1 MNSRYDAVVV
11 GAGPAGSAAAAVLA
25 GRSRRVL
32 LIEKD
37 RFPRHK
43 VCGEFLSSSATASLE
58 RLGMRDAIAACCPE
72 KIERGIVHLP
82 GGARVPFRL
91 SCPAIGLSRFVLDDL
106 LARQACRVGAETL
119 FETRVTSLERDSGEF
134 VLRVAGPLPEEEIRT
149 RSLIGA
155 WGRWDSLDRTLARGF
170 LTSRRRF
177 VGWSREYVGDTA
189 ALEGLVQLY
198 VFPGGYCG
206 LSRVE
211 GGTAN
216 LAGVVAEKTRS
227 RLGVG
232 WDAVLAH
239 ARASNAGLEASLARL
254 TPASA
259 GFLGTGP
266 VFFTTKPPAE
276 NGILMAGDAAG
287 VIDPFSGEG
296 QASALASGI
305 LAAETIEQGLAGA
318 LPMEE
323 VPLAYTRAWKRRFA
337 TRFAWSRVLRQMML
351 TPTVG
356 SIAARLAG
364 ERVVSFALKNLG
376 ARQA

>member
-1 MNSRYDAVVV
+1 VNSRYDAVVV
-11 GAGPAGSAAAAVLA
+11 GAGPAGSAAAAILA
-25 GRSRRVL
+25 ARSRSVL
-32 LIEKD
+32 LIDKD

-72 KIERGIVHLP
+72 RIDRGIVHLS

-91 SCPAIGLSRFVLDDL
+91 SSSAIGLSRFVFDDL
-106 LARQACRVGAETL
+106 LARQARCAGAEAL
-119 FETRVTSLERDSGEF
+119 FETRVTSVKPDSGEF
-134 VLRVAGPLPEEEIRT
+134 VLQVAGPLPQEIRA

-177 VGWSREYVGDTA
+177 VGWSREYAGDTV

-227 RLGVG
+227 RVGGG

-239 ARASNAGLEASLARL
+239 ARRSNAGLDASLTRL
-254 TPASA
+254 TPTSA

-305 LAAETIEQGLAGA
+305 LAAETIEQGLSGA
-318 LPMEE
+318 LSMEE

-337 TRFAWSRVLRQMML
+337 TRFAWSRLLRQMML
-351 TPTVG
+351 TPSIG

-364 ERVVSFALKNLG
+364 QRVVSFALKNLG

>member
-1 MNSRYDAVVV
+1 VNSRYDAVVV

-32 LIEKD
+32 LIDKD

-58 RLGMRDAIAACCPE
+58 RLGMRDAIAVCCPE
-72 KIERGIVHLP
+72 RIERGIVHLP

-91 SCPAIGLSRFVLDDL
+91 SSPAIGLSRYVLDDL
-106 LARQACRVGAETL
+106 LARQACRAGAEAL
-119 FETRVTSLERDSGEF
+119 FETRVTSVEPDSGEF
-134 VLRVAGPLPEEEIRT
+134 VLQVAGPVPEEIRA

-170 LTSRRRF
+170 LSSRRRF
-177 VGWSREYVGDTA
+177 VGWSREYSGDTA

-227 RLGVG
+227 RLGGG

-254 TPASA
+254 TPTSA

-276 NGILMAGDAAG
+276 AGILMAGDAAG

-318 LPMEE
+318 FPMEE
-323 VPLAYTRAWKRRFA
+323 APLAYTRAWKRRFA
-337 TRFAWSRVLRQMML
+337 TRFAWSRLLRQMML
-351 TPTVG
+351 TPTIG
-356 SIAARLAG
+356 SIAARLGG
-364 ERVVSFALKNLG
+364 ERIISFALKNLG
-376 ARQA
+376 ARQT